1 MKVLFVGPTM
11 FDLVFEGRLAVAPD
25 IVCRPPACQGD
36 IARATLEGANVIG
49 LVDGRYEDVAA
60 PWHKEILFAL
70 DQGVAVVGA
79 GSLGALR
86 AAECA
91 AFGMI
96 GVGQNYRR
104 YVSGEL
110 VDDADVAQ
118 LHAPNDLGCF
128 PITEA
133 FVNVEATIE
142 QAKRVGDFTTEEAHA
157 LLTIARR
164 IFFKDLT
171 YETLAERFAQTPL
184 GAERALARLVRNRV
198 DIKRADALQLV
209 KAMSALP
216 DVRDQ
221 NPRSWTMADSKTW
234 LTLLANVTSELQD
247 SGEKLWRKDARSSA
261 IAAPVAAAA

>member
-1 MKVLFVGPTM
+1 MKVLFVGPTL

-25 IVCRPPACQGD
+25 IVCRPPASQGD

-70 DQGVAVVGA
+70 DQGVAVLGA

-96 GVGQNYRR
+96 GIGQNFRR
-104 YVSGEL
+104 YASGEL

-118 LHAPNDLGCF
+118 LHAPTEFGCF

-133 FVNVEATIE
+133 FVNVEATIA
-142 QAKRVGDFTTEEAHA
+142 QAKRVGDFTPEESGT
-157 LLTIARR
+157 LLRLARR
-164 IFFKDLT
+164 IFFKELT
-171 YETLAERFAQTPL
+171 LETVAEQFSQAPAA
-184 GAERALARLVRNRV
+184 AETALTRLVRNRV
-198 DIKRADALQLV
+198 DIKRVDALQLV

-216 DVRDQ
+216 DARDR
-221 NPRSWTMADSKTW
+221 NPRRWTMAKSKTW
-234 LTLLANVTSELQD
+234 LTLLAQVRAELERSD
-247 SGEKLWRKDARSSA
+247 NESGREKSPACATADP
-261 IAAPVAAAA
+261 IAAAA

>member
-1 MKVLFVGPTM
+1 MKILFVGPTL
-11 FDLVFEGRLAVAPD
+11 FDLVFESRLEVAPD

-36 IARATLEGANVIG
+36 IVRATLEGANVIG

-70 DQGVAVVGA
+70 DQGATVLGA

-96 GVGQNYRR
+96 GVGQNFRR

-118 LHAPNDLGCF
+118 LHAPNEFGCF

-133 FVNVEATIE
+133 LVNVEATIE
-142 QAKRVGDFTTEEAHA
+142 HANRVGDFTSDEAQA
-157 LLTIARR
+157 LLVIARR
-164 IFFKDLT
+164 TFFKELT
-171 YETLAERFAQTPL
+171 FETLAEQFAQTPIAVE
-184 GAERALARLVRNRV
+184 GALARLVRNRV
-198 DIKRADALQLV
+198 DIKRADALDLV
-209 KAMSALP
+209 RAMSALP
-216 DVRDQ
+216 DGRDR
-221 NPRSWTMADSKTW
+221 NPRCWTMAEPKTW
-234 LTLLANVTSELQD
+234 LTLLAQVTAELER
-247 SGEKLWRKDARSSA
+247 SGNESRRAPGRGSA
-261 IAAPVAAAA
+261 LAAPIAVAA